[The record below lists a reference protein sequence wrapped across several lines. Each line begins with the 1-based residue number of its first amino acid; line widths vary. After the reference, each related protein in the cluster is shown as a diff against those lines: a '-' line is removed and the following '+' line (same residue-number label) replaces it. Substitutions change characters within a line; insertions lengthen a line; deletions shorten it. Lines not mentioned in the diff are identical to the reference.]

1 LATEERPKFTIE
13 PLDVDKHDRAAF
25 FCEEDPLTKYIRE
38 RASQEVT
45 KKVTAVYV
53 ITNDG
58 KTIAG
63 YYTLSQNVIDAG
75 EIPEEVT
82 KALRLPEYKML
93 PATLLGRLA
102 RDSRFRGRG
111 LGELLLMSALKQA
124 LDTSTTVGSCGVVVE
139 AKNQK
144 AETFYK
150 SFGFISVLGRND
162 RLFLPTRT
170 IEGMFRE
177 SDSE

>member
-1 LATEERPKFTIE
+1 LSTEERPKFTIE
-13 PLDVDKHDRAAF
+13 PLDVDKHNRAAF
-25 FCEEDPLTKYIRE
+25 LCEEYPLTEYIRE
-38 RASQEVT
+38 RARHEVT

-53 ITNDG
+53 MTNDG

-63 YYTLSQNVIDAG
+63 YYTLSQYAIDVG

-82 KALRLPEYKML
+82 KALKLPKYKML

-124 LDTSTTVGSCGVVVE
+124 LDTSRTVGSFAVVVE
-139 AKNQK
+139 TKNQN
-144 AETFYK
+144 AENFYK
-150 SFGFISVLGRND
+150 SFGFISVPARND
-162 RLFLPTRT
+162 RLFLPMRT
-170 IEGMFRE
+170 IGGMF
-177 SDSE
+177 

>member
-1 LATEERPKFTIE
+1 MSTEERPTFTIE

-25 FCEEDPLTKYIRE
+25 FCEEDPLTEYIRE
-38 RASQEVT
+38 RARHEVT

-63 YYTLSQNVIDAG
+63 YYTLSQYAIDVG
-75 EIPEEVT
+75 EIPGEVT
-82 KALRLPEYKML
+82 KALKVPKYKML

-102 RDSRFRGRG
+102 RDSKFRGRG
-111 LGELLLMSALKQA
+111 LGDLLIMSALKQA
-124 LDTSTTVGSCGVVVE
+124 LDTSTTVGSWAVVVE

-150 SFGFISVLGRND
+150 SFGFISVPERKD
-162 RLFLPTRT
+162 RLFLPMRT

-177 SDSE
+177 